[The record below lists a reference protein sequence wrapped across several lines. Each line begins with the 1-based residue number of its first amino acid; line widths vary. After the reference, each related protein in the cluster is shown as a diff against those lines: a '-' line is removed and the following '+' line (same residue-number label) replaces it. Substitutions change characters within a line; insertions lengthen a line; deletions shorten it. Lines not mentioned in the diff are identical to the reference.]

1 MTHDACW
8 GWASTQ
14 FAQAM
19 LNGIAFPLVIIAAC
33 AYQAFLLIGPRAPPR
48 PAVDSFNALNVM
60 LSLRHLC
67 QNGRTV
73 ITTIHQPRSNIY
85 NLFDNLLLLSE
96 GKTMY
101 FGKADRAVVCGHFT
115 RLESVSSVLS

>member
-1 MTHDACW
+1 
-8 GWASTQ
+8 
-14 FAQAM
+14 
-19 LNGIAFPLVIIAAC
+19 
-33 AYQAFLLIGPRAPPR
+33 
-48 PAVDSFNALNVM
+48 VDSFNALNVM

-101 FGKADRAVVCGHFT
+101 FGKADRAVVCGHFK
-115 RLESVSSVLS
+115 RLASMLAHASGNSRP